1 MFAVRG
7 TVDALDLLEDISLW
21 FVPGLLQIF
30 NFVGLDVS
38 FGSWGKAMVCMSSVI
53 PLAKNDRQK
62 TFDPL
67 LQAAKSMMK
76 QYPERRYLLT
86 GHSLGGGVA
95 KLVQIL
101 LGTKTMAVTFS
112 APGIHYA
119 QHSLGNDVHEV
130 SASVITV
137 KPDGDLISRI
147 DIGTGTVIHG
157 PCQGTALQCHSIYR
171 TLWNLLHLCGASFS
185 VPCGWSEAPC

>member
-1 MFAVRG
+1 M
-7 TVDALDLLEDISLW
+7 DALDLLEDISLW

-38 FGSWGKAMVCMSSVI
+38 FGSWGTAMVCMSNMI
-53 PLAKNDRQK
+53 PLAKNNRQK

-76 QYPERRYLLT
+76 QHPERRYVLT

-101 LGTKTMAVTFS
+101 LGVKTLSVTFS

-119 QHSLGNDVHEV
+119 EHSVFGDDVQEL
-130 SASVITV
+130 SAASVITV
-137 KPDGDLISRI
+137 RPDGDLISQI
-147 DIGTGTVIHG
+147 DIGAGTVIQA
-157 PCQGTALQCHSIYR
+157 PCQGTALECHSIYR
-171 TLWNLLHLCGASFS
+171 TLWNLLHVCGASFS
-185 VPCGWSEAPC
+185 VPCGWSSEAPC